1 MKRLFFSVFS
11 VTLVVILLC
20 SFTLSSAPSKNVDIA
35 ANETTDNQVITIAQN
50 SDATPSKEKVLES
63 RLLNILNHNYVYNE
77 DFNSV
82 DSIVNESTVAL
93 LDMKESED
101 SSYIEQSIVKDYIF
115 NMYGIEIESFE
126 EINKDLPQKDGY
138 LYIIPRGYSLYE
150 HDMIS
155 VTENEDGSYTA
166 KTAVTISTHDGC
178 VLTEQCETLFVVNE
192 ESNFGFSIIYSDFSD
207 NSSAM

>member
-11 VTLVVILLC
+11 VTLAVILLC
-20 SFTLSSAPSKNVDIA
+20 SFSLSSAPLKNVDITS
-35 ANETTDNQVITIAQN
+35 NKTTDSKVITVAQN
-50 SDATPSKEKVLES
+50 GDSTPSKAKVLES
-63 RLLNILNHNYVYNE
+63 RLLNILNHNFVYNE

-82 DSIVNESTVAL
+82 DSIVNESMIAL

-115 NMYGIEIESFE
+115 NMYGIEIENFE
-126 EINKDLPQKDGY
+126 EINKEFPQKDGY

-166 KTAVTISTHDGC
+166 KTSVTISTHDGC

-192 ESNFGFSIIYSDFSD
+192 KSDFGFSIIYSDFSD
-207 NSSAM
+207 NSLAI